1 MSLLMDALKKAELA
15 KRQGQNNP
23 ASIRQEPE
31 LSAPPSTLD
40 AESGA
45 LPTIAL
51 SLDPIDAPIMTDG
64 APEAAKAAQAEPT
77 PPPLSFP
84 DLQLISAFGEE
95 PEATPTPETAANK
108 FEQLD
113 AEFMAEVQQA
123 ATARTATSANLRPPE
138 ASVAKIAASDAKA
151 DGATA
156 SATGAEPHAGERPH
170 SLREMQQ
177 QMLRDVIARSSPGDV
192 RSPAVAPRPEP
203 PATPGSPNAS
213 MQQAQN
219 LFAAK
224 QATQPPSR
232 KGFAIAVGGFAVVAA
247 AAIVGYFWW
256 QLQPKSNFGSIPRP
270 PSATTPT
277 PPLAVAPPPTLP
289 AKPWAAPTQ
298 AKSSPRE
305 IENAI
310 ERRREIEEP
319 ALATSSARPDK
330 PPASSESPIRIDRSP
345 QKLNPALARGY
356 DAFNRNDL
364 TQAQSEYE
372 RALKA
377 EPYNRDALHGLAAIA
392 QRQGQVDR
400 AHWLFQRILEA
411 DPHDPVALSAQLGQ
425 QAQSDPTQN
434 ESRLKTLAAKQ
445 PDSAAPQFSLGS
457 LYARQGRWSEAQT
470 AYFRAYTADPEN
482 PDIAYNLAISLEHLR
497 QPKLA
502 RQYYRHAIDAVQTR
516 PASFDPAQAAARLR
530 VLEAEGP

>member
-23 ASIRQEPE
+23 APIRQEPE
-31 LSAPPSTLD
+31 LSAPPSTEL
-40 AESGA
+40 ST

-51 SLDPIDAPIMTDG
+51 SLDPIDTPVTDST
-64 APEAAKAAQAEPT
+64 PEAAEVAKTEAT
-77 PPPLSFP
+77 PPLSFP
-84 DLQLISAFGEE
+84 DLQLISAFDEE
-95 PEATPTPETAANK
+95 PEPEAAATPETAANK

-123 ATARTATSANLRPPE
+123 AAARTVNSVNSRLPE
-138 ASVAKIAASDAKA
+138 ASAAKIAASDAKA
-151 DGATA
+151 DGAAA
-156 SATGAEPHAGERPH
+156 SATSAEPLAGEHPH

-177 QMLRDVIARSSPGDV
+177 QMLRDVIARSTTGDV
-192 RSPAVAPRPEP
+192 RSPVAAPRPEP

-224 QATQPPSR
+224 QATKPPSR

-256 QLQPKSNFGSIPRP
+256 QLQPKSSFGSVPRP
-270 PSATTPT
+270 PSAATPT
-277 PPLAVAPPPTLP
+277 PPLAVAPPPTPAPLP
-289 AKPWAAPTQ
+289 GKPWAAPAQ

-305 IENAI
+305 VENAI

-319 ALATSSARPDK
+319 ALTTPTARQDK
-330 PPASSESPIRIDRSP
+330 PSASSESPIRIDRSP
-345 QKLNPALARGY
+345 QKSNPALARGY

-372 RALKA
+372 RALKT
-377 EPYNRDALHGLAAIA
+377 EPHNRDALHGLAAIA
-392 QRQGQVDR
+392 QRQGQTDR
-400 AHWLFQRILEA
+400 AQWLFQRILEA

-445 PDSAAPQFSLGS
+445 PDSAAPQFSLGT

-502 RQYYRHAIDAVQTR
+502 RQYYQHAINAVQTR
-516 PASFDPAQAAARLR
+516 PASFDPAQAAALLR